1 MAAVLQLM
9 RMKVDEVE
17 NVENVE
23 KMDAIEVD
31 GGHGKMK
38 CCGFTKW
45 DAVDVWDN
53 EVRGLL
59 HSSPLL
65 HCVKQTMHNPVSL
78 VRKFKVVIM
87 VKME

>member
-1 MAAVLQLM
+1 
-9 RMKVDEVE
+9 
-17 NVENVE
+17 
-23 KMDAIEVD
+23 
-31 GGHGKMK
+31 MK

-53 EVRGLL
+53 EVRGRL

-65 HCVKQTMHNPVSL
+65 HCVKQTMHNPVRL